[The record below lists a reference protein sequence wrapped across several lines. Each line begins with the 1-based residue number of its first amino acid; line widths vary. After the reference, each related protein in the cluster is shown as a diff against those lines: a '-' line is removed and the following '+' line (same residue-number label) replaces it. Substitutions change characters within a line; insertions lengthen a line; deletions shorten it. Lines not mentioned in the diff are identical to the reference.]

1 MKLYLPITVDLYNI
15 YPLRVLNLQQNN
27 VGRGALITLTAA
39 GAVIVPDSESLY
51 VYAQKPDGTVVYNTC
66 TLKDNQIQVDFD
78 EQMTVEPGILQ
89 VELQMVDTSGN
100 SITTPIFQVNVQK
113 SNIDYKKITS
123 QDSFQALVTTLAEVQ
138 ELKKT
143 GLKGDP
149 GEAATIQI
157 GTVTASDP
165 GSGPEVTNSGTQQ
178 DAVLNFVLPRGIQG
192 PTGPKGDPGTANA
205 ATVAYDNSTSGAKE
219 TNAQDAFDK
228 LYGDITR
235 LTENEIITVSP
246 ISELKISNSKVEVRA
261 GIALVNIQI
270 LCAGTTSVSLSNG
283 KILATGF
290 PKPSSGIAI
299 VTHGIPWNNGFIGSD
314 ARTTPL
320 RLCIDGSGKL
330 CCFYPSDK
338 EQITVGMPVNINC
351 SYSVAD

>member
-1 MKLYLPITVDLYNI
+1 MISEFVEYVKQVWKNKPNVSS
-15 YPLRVLNLQQNN
+15 PLNAERLNHMEAGIENN
-27 VGRGALITLTAA
+27 
-39 GAVIVPDSESLY
+39 S
-51 VYAQKPDGTVVYNTC
+51 
-66 TLKDNQIQVDFD
+66 
-78 EQMTVEPGILQ
+78 
-89 VELQMVDTSGN
+89 
-100 SITTPIFQVNVQK
+100 
-113 SNIDYKKITS
+113 KKIK
-123 QDSFQALVTTLAEVQ
+123 E
-138 ELKKT
+138 
-143 GLKGDP
+143 
-149 GEAATIQI
+149 
-157 GTVTASDP
+157 TVTA
-165 GSGPEVTNSGTQQ
+165 VN
-178 DAVLNFVLPRGIQG
+178 
-192 PTGPKGDPGTANA
+192 K
-205 ATVAYDNSTSGAKE
+205 
-219 TNAQDAFDK
+219 
-228 LYGDITR
+228 

-246 ISELKISNSKVEVRA
+246 IPELKISNSKVEVRA